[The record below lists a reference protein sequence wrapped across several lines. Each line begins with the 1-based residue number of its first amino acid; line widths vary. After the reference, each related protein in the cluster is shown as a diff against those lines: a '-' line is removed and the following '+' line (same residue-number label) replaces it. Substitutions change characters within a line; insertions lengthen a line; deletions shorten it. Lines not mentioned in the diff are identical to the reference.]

1 MAIGLA
7 LSSAAPT
14 VVAQELTPEDYVE
27 YFKPLVGSWKT
38 TTETEGKTI
47 PGTFRLRVSQ
57 NGKCFV
63 GYHEGGFLPSV
74 QTIDGYDPATKKYI
88 TAEFNPELGF
98 VVVEYEC
105 VNVKPG
111 KALGVEVIAKCAVKA
126 AGKDGKPSITTSTM
140 KCTKVDEKTVV
151 LMWVDGRLN
160 GEPVPDIKLT
170 LERQPERRRQA
181 RQ

>member
-7 LSSAAPT
+7 LSLIAPD
-14 VVAQELTPEDYVE
+14 VGAQELTAEDYVQ

-38 TTETEGKTI
+38 TTETEGKVI
-47 PGTFRLRVSQ
+47 PGSFRLCISQ

-105 VNVKPG
+105 VNMKPG
-111 KALGVEVIAKCAVKA
+111 KTLGAEVIAKCAVKA
-126 AGKDGKPSITTSTM
+126 AGKDGKPSITTYTM
-140 KCTKVDEKTVV
+140 KCTKVDERAVV
-151 LMWVDGRLN
+151 LVWADGRLN
-160 GEPVPDIKLT
+160 GQPVPDIKLT
-170 LERQPERRRQA
+170 LERQSEKGRRSRQ
-181 RQ
+181 